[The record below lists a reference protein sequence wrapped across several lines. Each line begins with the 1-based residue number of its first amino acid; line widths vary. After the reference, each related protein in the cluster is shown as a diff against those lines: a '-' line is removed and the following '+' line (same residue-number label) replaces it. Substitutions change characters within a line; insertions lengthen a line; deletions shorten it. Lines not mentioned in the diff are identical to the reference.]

1 MTTLWDTTGTAVV
14 KALAAERRTG
24 GAVTSGNALTLV
36 VVVDEKYIA
45 DAEKAAA
52 TAAAMNP
59 CRVLIVV
66 RRELDAPKP
75 RLDAEILVGGRL
87 GPGEAIVMRMYG
99 RLALHAESVT
109 LPLLAPDAPVVTW
122 WHGPPPELIATDA
135 VGVHSDRR
143 ITDAGWLGDGAE
155 GLRQRARDYAPG
167 DTDLAW
173 TRTTQWRSALAS
185 SFDSITQKARSA
197 KVLGSPQ
204 SPAALLLA
212 GWLGTK
218 LGVKCTVK
226 DSKRNIGQTGIGG
239 VEVTFND
246 KSRLKVIRE
255 GGDLVISR
263 TGQRDQRL
271 SIRERSLGE
280 LLTEELRRQ
289 GADDTYAEALSAAT
303 GVDGLVDRH
312 YLRTHI
318 WVDPQR
324 TPTKAAT
331 KALAKKAAAQIDD
344 GPRSSRVRSAAA
356 VGTS

>member
-45 DAEKAAA
+45 DAERAAAQAAA
-52 TAAAMNP
+52 TNP
-59 CRVLIVV
+59 CRLLIVV
-66 RRELDAPKP
+66 RRELDAPQP

-122 WHGPPPELIATDA
+122 WHGPPPKVIATDA
-135 VGVHSDRR
+135 VGVYSDRR
-143 ITDAGWLGDGAE
+143 ITDCGWLGDGAE
-155 GLRQRARDYAPG
+155 GLQQRARDYAPG

-185 SFDSITQKARSA
+185 SFDSISDKPRSA
-197 KVLGSPQ
+197 KVLGSSS

-212 GWLGTK
+212 GWLTRR
-218 LGVKCTVK
+218 LGVECRVK
-226 DSKRNIGQTGIGG
+226 DTKRNIGQTGIGG
-239 VEVTFND
+239 VEITFGA
-246 KSRLKVIRE
+246 KGSLTLLRE
-255 GGDLVISR
+255 GGDLIVDRS
-263 TGQRDQRL
+263 GQRAQRL
-271 SIRERSLGE
+271 SIRERDLGE

-289 GADDTYAEALSAAT
+289 GADDTYAEALSSAT
-303 GVDGLVDRH
+303 GVPGLGDRH

-318 WVDPQR
+318 WVDPDQR
-324 TPTKAAT
+324 AT
-331 KALAKKAAAQIDD
+331 QATSKRIAKEAAAQIDE
-344 GPRSSRVRSAAA
+344 GPRTQRARSRGTAA
-356 VGTS
+356 SR

>member
-45 DAEKAAA
+45 DAERAAA
-52 TAAAMNP
+52 KAAAMNP
-59 CRVLIVV
+59 CRLLIVV

-122 WHGPPPELIATDA
+122 WHGPPPDVIATDA

-143 ITDAGWLGDGAE
+143 ITDCGWLDAGAD
-155 GLRQRARDYAPG
+155 GLRQRAHDYAPG
-167 DTDLAW
+167 DTDLGW

-185 SFDSITQKARSA
+185 SFDSVTDEPRSA
-197 KVLGSPQ
+197 KVLGSPE

-212 GWLGTK
+212 GWLSSRLGIACPVKATKRGT
-218 LGVKCTVK
+218 
-226 DSKRNIGQTGIGG
+226 GQTGIGG
-239 VEVTFND
+239 VEVSFGG
-246 KSRLKVIRE
+246 KAKLKVLRD

-271 SIRERSLGE
+271 SITERDLGD

-289 GADDTYAEALSAAT
+289 GADDTYANALSAAT
-303 GVDGLVDRH
+303 GVADLSSRH

-318 WVDPQR
+318 WVDPER
-324 TPTKAAT
+324 RVTKNGT
-331 KALAKKAAAQIDD
+331 KTLRKQAAAQIQD
-344 GPRSSRVRSAAA
+344 GPRTARARGRVKGASS
-356 VGTS
+356 

>member
-52 TAAAMNP
+52 KAAAMNP
-59 CRVLIVV
+59 CRLLIVV
-66 RRELDAPKP
+66 RRELEAPKP

-99 RLALHAESVT
+99 RLALHSESVT

-122 WHGPPPELIATDA
+122 WHGPPPEVIATDA
-135 VGVHSDRR
+135 VGVYSDRR
-143 ITDAGWLGDGAE
+143 ITDCGWLGDGAE
-155 GLRQRARDYAPG
+155 GLLQRARDYAPG

-173 TRTTQWRSALAS
+173 TRTTQWRSAVAS
-185 SFDSITQKARSA
+185 SFDSVTDRPRSA

-212 GWLGTK
+212 GWLSSR
-218 LGVKCTVK
+218 LDIECSVKPT
-226 DSKRNIGQTGIGG
+226 KRNTGQTGIGG
-239 VEVTFND
+239 VEVSFAG
-246 KSRLKVIRE
+246 KRKLKVLRD

-271 SIRERSLGE
+271 SIIERDLGD

-303 GVDGLVDRH
+303 GVPDLSSRH

-318 WVDPQR
+318 WVDPDR
-324 TPTKAAT
+324 PPTKAAA
-331 KALAKKAAAQIDD
+331 KAIEKQAAAQIEE
-344 GPRSSRVRSAAA
+344 GPRTARARGAKEALS
-356 VGTS
+356 

>member
-36 VVVDEKYIA
+36 VVVDEKYIG

-52 TAAAMNP
+52 EAAARNP

-66 RRELDAPKP
+66 RRELEAPKP

-122 WHGPPPELIATDA
+122 WHGSPPELIATDPL
-135 VGVHSDRR
+135 GVYSDRR
-143 ITDAGWLGDGAE
+143 ITDCGWLGDGAE

-185 SFDSITQKARSA
+185 SFDSVTDRVRSA
-197 KVLGSPQ
+197 KVLGSED

-212 GWLGTK
+212 GWLCGR
-218 LGVKCTVK
+218 LGVSCKVK
-226 DSKRNIGQTGIGG
+226 DSKRTVGQTGIAG
-239 VEVTFND
+239 VEVSFGSN
-246 KSRLKVIRE
+246 RGLKIMRE
-255 GGDLVISR
+255 SGDLVISR

-271 SIRERSLGE
+271 SIGERGLGE

-303 GVDGLVDRH
+303 GVADLVDRH

-318 WVDPQR
+318 WVDPEQ
-324 TPTKAAT
+324 TPTKQAA
-331 KALAKKAAAQIDD
+331 KALAKKAAAQV
-344 GPRSSRVRSAAA
+344 GELPRSERSRRDKAQS
-356 VGTS
+356 

>member
-36 VVVDEKYIA
+36 VVVDEKYVA

-52 TAAAMNP
+52 KAAAMNP

-135 VGVHSDRR
+135 VGVYADRR
-143 ITDAGWLGDGAE
+143 ITDCGWLGDGAE

-185 SFDSITQKARSA
+185 SFDSITDRPRSA
-197 KVLGSPQ
+197 KVLGSAE

-212 GWLGTK
+212 GWLGSR
-218 LGVKCTVK
+218 LGVSCTVK
-226 DSKRNIGQTGIGG
+226 ETKRNLGHTGIGG
-239 VEVTFND
+239 VEVSLGG
-246 KSRLKVIRE
+246 KGRLKVQRD
-255 GGDLVISR
+255 GGDLVVSR

-271 SIRERSLGE
+271 SIRERDLGE

-289 GADDTYAEALSAAT
+289 GADDVYAEALSAAT
-303 GVDGLVDRH
+303 GVAGLVDRH
-312 YLRTHI
+312 FLRTHI
-318 WVDPQR
+318 WVDPDR
-324 TPTKAAT
+324 APTKATA
-331 KALAKKAAAQIDD
+331 KAIAREAAAQIED
-344 GPRSSRVRSAAA
+344 GPRTQRARNGLPRVES
-356 VGTS
+356 